1 MHKFANPALLLVL
14 LAMSLV
20 LDAGAAQPAP
30 LTGRWRS
37 DDVSPTGISAVFEF
51 HGDDKLDSYTAVI
64 SEEKYRLI
72 ATDTILLESNGH
84 EEKQELEWDNQD
96 RARIEDEAAGK
107 SIELARVGKISDQ
120 KNPLIGEWSTT
131 REWNGKKY
139 PARALIFP
147 DGKVVWITTLRT
159 DSGHY
164 VIVGGNIRMEITGR
178 PVLAGGFVLAGDR
191 LTLPNPKGGAS
202 SFQRF

>member
-20 LDAGAAQPAP
+20 PDAGAAQPAP

-51 HGDDKLDSYTAVI
+51 HGDDKLDSYTDVI

>member
-14 LAMSLV
+14 SAISVV
-20 LDAGAAQPAP
+20 LDAGPAQPAS

-37 DDVSPTGISAVFEF
+37 TDVSPAGISAVFEF

-164 VIVGGNIRMEITGR
+164 VFVGGNIRMEITGR